1 MRLLFSQS
9 FIVLMTVAAC
19 ADTKS
24 TEDDTDANGWQSA
37 SEFDGGVGGSASG
50 GGGGGEDTSVS
61 GGTDGGGDDGAAG
74 DADGDAGG
82 EPDEGAGEELTP
94 EDMPAN
100 PGSFTVTFSD
110 GNSLEFDLPSCSY
123 YRGSS
128 NFRMFWR
135 NEARTHVYVMII
147 EAMSLFDGVGSYSSN
162 DGTVRVKLQQ
172 EAGGS
177 SGASAYKAD
186 GSDGGEVI
194 VTVDYLDEDIAW
206 GGVSITSMHDT
217 TRDVPVTVT
226 PTTFPVWCSDLAI

>member
-1 MRLLFSQS
+1 MRSLFSQL
-9 FIVLMTVAAC
+9 FIVLTMVVAC

-24 TEDDTDANGWQSA
+24 TEDESDADGWQSA
-37 SEFDGGVGGSASG
+37 SEIDGGVDASASG
-50 GGGGGEDTSVS
+50 GGSGEEDTGVS
-61 GGTDGGGDDGAAG
+61 GGADGGA
-74 DADGDAGG
+74 
-82 EPDEGAGEELTP
+82 DEGAGEELSP

-100 PGSFTVTFSD
+100 PGPFTVNFSD
-110 GNSLEFDLPSCSY
+110 GNSLEFDLPSCSH

-186 GSDGGEVI
+186 GADGGEVI
-194 VTVDYLDEDIAW
+194 ATVDYLDEDIAW
-206 GGVSITSMHDT
+206 GEVSITSMHDT
-217 TRDVPVTVT
+217 TQDVPVTVT
-226 PTTFPVWCSDLAI
+226 PTTFPIWCSDLAI